1 MAFATNGGSP
11 CRLGMKSRWVND
23 SYSGGSKIEL
33 ALGSREKYAVFLP
46 VTNISLPEGMN
57 LTSLALLNKR
67 VTFMKNNNSNKTLG
81 CSPRCVI
88 PKSHHHHHN
97 KKTKTNPSKKKNKE
111 PSSSS
116 STKRPKNHNTK
127 LKCSCLSAN
136 ETERCKKHCRDQD
149 RRRSQSLTETN
160 NKSSR
165 PRTTSPSPLVLE
177 EWRLQ
182 PTPTRKNSNRHPHKK
197 KKHHHSNNHPPREN
211 PDELRPEGDNRL
223 IRHMYRKIRAH
234 PEMKDQ
240 LLLASGIKAWNISLF
255 FSLKCLFLKWCVCV
269 CVRAHCM
276 YIRNWSKAKQKS
288 LSLCK

>member
-1 MAFATNGGSP
+1 MAFGTNGGSP
-11 CRLGMKSRWVND
+11 CRLRMKSRWVND

-33 ALGSREKYAVFLP
+33 ALGIKEKYAVFLP

-67 VTFMKNNNSNKTLG
+67 VTFMKNSNKSLG
-81 CSPRCVI
+81 CPKLCL
-88 PKSHHHHHN
+88 KSHHHHHN

-111 PSSSS
+111 GSSTKRPNPSKKNNKEASSSSSS
-116 STKRPKNHNTK
+116 STKRPKNTK

-136 ETERCKKHCRDQD
+136 ETERCKRHCREQDQ
-149 RRRSQSLTETN
+149 RRIS

-165 PRTTSPSPLVLE
+165 PSPSPLVLE

-197 KKHHHSNNHPPREN
+197 KKHHPNSNNHPPREN
-211 PDELRPEGDNRL
+211 PDALRPEGDNRL

-234 PEMKDQ
+234 PELEEQ
-240 LLLASGIKAWNISLF
+240 LLLASGMKA
-255 FSLKCLFLKWCVCV
+255 
-269 CVRAHCM
+269 
-276 YIRNWSKAKQKS
+276 
-288 LSLCK
+288 